1 MKVTAISLSAGDW
14 RITIQNQ
21 RLYDDR
27 TGISTSK
34 QDKQTKQE
42 KIVNGSQTKHSSS
55 QKKGDLGD
63 LDAVVLEIDNIILD
77 VCKSAHDD
85 RLRKKLCDE
94 IQSCYFTGSEDGND
108 FARDYL
114 FSALTNEL
122 KKRSQEFGSRRDKV
136 ARTEAIN
143 IYNFLCCFYYKIL
156 KISWRKLL
164 LQFESRILMASCY
177 LLQPSSFGE
186 TADISEI
193 LCDWLLELGPRLH
206 AHFSKTFSD
215 LMDLVRDR
223 FLDDMTTEVARQH
236 LIILIDCHAR
246 GWAIRFE

>member
-1 MKVTAISLSAGDW
+1 MEVTAISLSAGDW

-21 RLYDDR
+21 RLPVDR
-27 TGISTSK
+27 TDISTKK
-34 QDKQTKQE
+34 QATQTKQN

-55 QKKGDLGD
+55 KKGVLGD
-63 LDAVVLEIDNIILD
+63 LDVVVLEIDNIILD
-77 VCKSAHDD
+77 ICKSAHDD
-85 RLRKKLCDE
+85 RVRKKLCDE
-94 IQSCYFTGSEDGND
+94 IQSCYFTASEDGND

-114 FSALTNEL
+114 FSALTNKL

-136 ARTEAIN
+136 ARKEAIN
-143 IYNFLCCFYYKIL
+143 IYSFLCSFYFYIFTS
-156 KISWRKLL
+156 SWSKLL

-186 TADISEI
+186 TAEI
-193 LCDWLLELGPRLH
+193 CESLSTWLLKLGPRLH

-223 FLDDMTTEVARQH
+223 FLDDMTTELARQH